1 MFSLFLQ
8 PPSQLYGSLRQPEAY
23 FASMFSDNAKICNP
37 SKGKKRQRHKKN
49 RKIPNVNPTHSQEAE
64 QISNWQSAISDL
76 IGVWWYL
83 FILFALVRC
92 TGWQCYECWFC
103 ANFWILSF
111 FYCSKLDRYGWSVFY
126 VRVSFARVSNHSK
139 QRHHIVHLFFGSF
152 ADVQNRH
159 RLWYY
164 CFRVNNIYTVWG

>member
-1 MFSLFLQ
+1 MPSKVKQNRLALDLCPGLTHFDRDTTRASCRRESISLCRSKLSCPCVKCFFIFRNL
-8 PPSQLYGSLRQPEAY
+8 LLNCTAHYGNLSRILRQCFPIMQKY
-23 FASMFSDNAKICNP
+23 VILRMV
-37 SKGKKRQRHKKN
+37 KKDTKHKKN

-64 QISNWQSAISDL
+64 QISNWQSAIIDL

-111 FYCSKLDRYGWSVFY
+111 FYCSKLDRYGWSVF
-126 VRVSFARVSNHSK
+126 
-139 QRHHIVHLFFGSF
+139 
-152 ADVQNRH
+152 
-159 RLWYY
+159 
-164 CFRVNNIYTVWG
+164 